1 MEKNW
6 RTIRRALLSVSDK
19 TGLVEFASF
28 LNKSDV
34 ELLSTGGTANS
45 LRKAGI
51 PVIEVSDYT
60 GFPEM
65 LDGRVKTLHPKIH
78 GGLLGLRDNPSHQA
92 QMKEHGIGAIDMI
105 VVNLYPFRE
114 TAARPSA
121 TFEEVI
127 EQIDIG
133 GPSMLRSAA
142 KNHGGVAVVTDPQDY
157 ELIMRELAENNCS
170 LSGAARFTL
179 AQKVFLQTASYDAAI
194 AAYLA
199 ERTWSEEGMKK
210 TGDGIPSLEVLAL
223 QKIRNLRYGEN
234 PHQQAGLFQRIAYPS
249 FGIAGAQILHGKEV
263 SYNNLLDSDA
273 AWSLALEFNRPAAAV
288 IKHTNPSG
296 VAQSDTLRDAYVLA
310 RDCDPVSAF
319 GSVVALNRIVDADT
333 AGELNSTF
341 VEVILA
347 PEYTPE
353 ALEILKKKQNVRL
366 LRVGLERFPYL
377 EHRQIAGGFLVQD
390 KDLYQTKPEELKV
403 VTKRPPTAE
412 EMEALLFGWRVVKH
426 VKSNAIV
433 FCNAN
438 RTLGIGAGQMSR
450 VDSVKWGAQ
459 RTTFSLK
466 EAVMASDAFFPF
478 PDGLEAAAGYG
489 ITAVIQPGGS
499 VRDNEVIQA
508 ADARDI
514 AMVFTGIRHF
524 RH

>member
-19 TGLVEFASF
+19 TGLVEFAGF
-28 LNKSDV
+28 LHKSGV

-45 LRKAGI
+45 LRKANI
-51 PVIEVSDYT
+51 PAIEVSDYT

-92 QMKEHGIGAIDMI
+92 QMKEHGIGTIDMI

-114 TAARPSA
+114 TAARQSA

-157 ELIMRELAENNCS
+157 QRIMQELSENNCS
-170 LSGAARFTL
+170 LSGATRFAL
-179 AQKVFLQTASYDAAI
+179 AQKVFFMTASYDAAI
-194 AAYLA
+194 ASYLA
-199 ERTWSEEGMKK
+199 ERTWSDEGMKK
-210 TGDGIPSLEVLAL
+210 AYDGVPSLEVLAL
-223 QKIRNLRYGEN
+223 HRIRNLRYGEN
-234 PHQQAGLFQRIAYPS
+234 PHQQAALFQRIDYPS

-273 AWSLALEFNRPAAAV
+273 AWNLALEFDRPAVAV

-296 VAQSDTLRDAYVLA
+296 VAQADTLREAYVLA
-310 RDCDPVSAF
+310 RDCDPVSAY
-319 GSVVALNRIVDADT
+319 GSVVALNRIVDSET

-347 PEYTPE
+347 PGYSPE
-353 ALEILKKKQNVRL
+353 ALEILRKKQNVRIL
-366 LRVGLERFPYL
+366 SVGLERFPYL

-390 KDLYQTKPEELKV
+390 KDLHQTKPEELKV
-403 VTKRPPTAE
+403 VTKRIPTAA
-412 EMEALLFGWRVVKH
+412 EMEALLFGWKVVKH

-433 FCNAN
+433 FSNAN

-466 EAVMASDAFFPF
+466 GSIMASDAFFPF
-478 PDGLEAAAGYG
+478 PDGLEAAASYG
-489 ITAVIQPGGS
+489 VTAVIQPGGS
-499 VRDNEVIQA
+499 VRDVEVIQA
-508 ADARDI
+508 ADAHDI